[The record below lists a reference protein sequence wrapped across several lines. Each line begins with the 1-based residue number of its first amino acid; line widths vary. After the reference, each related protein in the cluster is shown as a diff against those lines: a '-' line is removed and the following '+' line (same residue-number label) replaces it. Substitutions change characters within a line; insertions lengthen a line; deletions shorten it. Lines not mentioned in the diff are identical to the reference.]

1 MNVNLSNQ
9 TIDFMLINK
18 LTMKSFMLCLLV
30 LVGLTAVAQK
40 PRSMKKED
48 VILYIKQSEV
58 YRKAEYIKEE
68 LHRTH
73 QEANDYFLNESMNE
87 NDNAIKLN
95 RYNSNYTDLKDTYNK
110 FIDLWA
116 FNLSQKWKYDLNAEE
131 AMKSSLRE
139 LENKLNNY
147 KENFSSVSNT
157 VAFGGVSEI
166 LAISG
171 MVVELIKFI
180 DQKAKD
186 KKAKLGEYYKQHIT
200 EPLRVNEPMISVK

>member
-1 MNVNLSNQ
+1 
-9 TIDFMLINK
+9 
-18 LTMKSFMLCLLV
+18 
-30 LVGLTAVAQK
+30 
-40 PRSMKKED
+40 
-48 VILYIKQSEV
+48 
-58 YRKAEYIKEE
+58 
-68 LHRTH
+68 
-73 QEANDYFLNESMNE
+73 MNE

-147 KENFSSVSNT
+147 KENFSSVFLSVIEN
-157 VAFGGVSEI
+157 VF
-166 LAISG
+166 LL
-171 MVVELIKFI
+171 ELIKFI